1 MLIMKLGKRK
11 EPEIFERKEI
21 VLVEAEPEDLE
32 KVVNQV
38 MAEYTKEIL
47 ELQVGIHS
55 SLQKIITEAMRRSG
69 GRADPKK
76 IRHLII
82 SKL

>member
-1 MLIMKLGKRK
+1 MLIMKLSKRK
-11 EPEIFERKEI
+11 RPEIFERKEI

-32 KVVNQV
+32 KVVDQV
-38 MAEYTKEIL
+38 MSEYTKEIL
-47 ELQVGIHS
+47 ELQVGIRS

>member
-1 MLIMKLGKRK
+1 MKLGKRK
-11 EPEIFERKEI
+11 KPEIFERREI

-32 KVVNQV
+32 KVVDQV
-38 MAEYTKEIL
+38 MGEYTKEIL
-47 ELQVGIHS
+47 ELQTGIRS
-55 SLQKIITEAMRRSG
+55 SLNKLVTEAMRRSG

-82 SKL
+82 GKL

>member
-1 MLIMKLGKRK
+1 MLIMKAGDRKR
-11 EPEIFERKEI
+11 PETFEKREI

-32 KVVNQV
+32 KTVDQV
-38 MAEYTKEIL
+38 MSEYTKEIL
-47 ELQVGIHS
+47 ELQSGIRS
-55 SLQKIITEAMRRSG
+55 SLQKLVIEAMRRSG
-69 GRADPKK
+69 GKADPKK